1 VCLAAGLDGIKNQ
14 LSPSDSVDK
23 NIYALTTEEREI
35 LGVRRL
41 PANLCEAVADLE
53 NSEFIKNVLGDHISK
68 KYIEAKKVEWE
79 DYRTQVTQW
88 ELDQYLY
95 RI

>member
-1 VCLAAGLDGIKNQ
+1 MPPESIDR
-14 LSPSDSVDK
+14 
-23 NIYALTTEEREI
+23 NIFTLTPEEREE

-41 PANLCEAVADLE
+41 PANLNDAVTAME
-53 NSEFIKNVLGDHISK
+53 ESEFVKNVLGNHISK
-68 KYIEAKKVEWE
+68 KYIEAKRAEWE

-88 ELDQYLY
+88 EIDQYLY